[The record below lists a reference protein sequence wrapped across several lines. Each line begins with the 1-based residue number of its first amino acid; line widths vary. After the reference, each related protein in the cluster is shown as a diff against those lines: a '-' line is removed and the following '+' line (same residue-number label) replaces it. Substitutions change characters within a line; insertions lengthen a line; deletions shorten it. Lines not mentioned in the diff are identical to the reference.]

1 MLILKESDV
10 AHVLEGR
17 EEQIT
22 ELVGGAYLAHGRG
35 QSSLPHSVFLRFPE
49 GPRDRIICL
58 PAYVGGD
65 EPAAGMKW
73 VASFPGNREK
83 GLRRASAVVILNS
96 VETGFPEAVLEGS
109 LISARRTAAG
119 AALAAR
125 HLAARRDSIGV
136 VGAGLIAFE
145 TLRFITRTGAAAA
158 RTVKVF
164 DTDAA
169 RASEFAERCR
179 RSLGLAGAGAAG
191 GLDEALQS
199 DLVVFATTAAT
210 PHVNADAALKPGSTL
225 LHISLRDLAPELLL
239 RHNNFVDDLDHA
251 NREQT
256 SVHLASTLAGDTG
269 FVRGDIADVMTGR
282 VKPREAEEEVV
293 IYSPF
298 GLGVL
303 DIALARMVLGE
314 ARRLGLGLEI
324 QDFFSAA

>member
-17 EEQIT
+17 EEQVT
-22 ELVGGAYLAHGRG
+22 ELVGGAYLAHGCG

-83 GLRRASAVVILNS
+83 GLPRASAVIILNS
-96 VETGFPEAVLEGS
+96 VETGFPEAILEGS
-109 LISARRTAAG
+109 LISARRTAAS

-125 HLAARRDSIGV
+125 HLAGRRDSIGV

-145 TLRFITRTGAAAA
+145 TLRFITRTGTAA

-164 DTDAA
+164 DSDAA
-169 RASEFAERCR
+169 RASEFVERCR
-179 RSLGLAGAGAAG
+179 RSLGLAGVETAGVLG
-191 GLDEALQS
+191 EALQS
-199 DLVVFATTAAT
+199 DIVVFATTATT

-225 LHISLRDLAPELLL
+225 LHVSLRDLAPELLL

-269 FVRGDIADVMTGR
+269 FVRGDIADVLTGR
-282 VKPREAEEEVV
+282 VKSREAEEEVV

-324 QDFFSAA
+324 PDFFSAA